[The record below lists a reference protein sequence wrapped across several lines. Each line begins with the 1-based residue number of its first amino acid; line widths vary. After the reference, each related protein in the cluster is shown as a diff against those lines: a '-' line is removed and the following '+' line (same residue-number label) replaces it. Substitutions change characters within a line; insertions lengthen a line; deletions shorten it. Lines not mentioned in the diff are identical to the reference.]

1 MIFHHHHHY
10 LRVLL
15 GLIEFRIIYSR
26 SWDLHVWH
34 RVRWSL
40 VAAHHGIGPRP
51 LTATLWRPRNSDN
64 QGDVTH
70 NTPVSAKT

>member
-40 VAAHHGIGPRP
+40 VAGRWLIMVLVQDR
-51 LTATLWRPRNSDN
+51 
-64 QGDVTH
+64 
-70 NTPVSAKT
+70 